1 MDILDN
7 KYFSTVVTIG
17 LALYAALLGP
27 DLPEPIKKLFSNTLF
42 RIGVLAL
49 VVVKGNQDPAMA
61 IIIAV
66 AFVLTLDYIHL
77 ASSKEMF
84 ATTCPQGQV
93 LDEYNRCV
101 PTCPQGQFLTPH
113 GYCRPNCPEPSK
125 YERMIDAC
133 VDKSAPKCNEKSG
146 WDVDEKKCKP
156 CSDYGDF
163 IRNNEHNICIRDI

>member
-17 LALYAALLGP
+17 LGLYAALLGP

-84 ATTCPQGQV
+84 S
-93 LDEYNRCV
+93 DS
-101 PTCPQGQFLTPH
+101 CPQGQFLTPY
-113 GYCRPNCPEPSK
+113 GYCKPNCPEPSK
-125 YERMIDAC
+125 YERIIDAC

-163 IRNNEHNICIRDI
+163 IRNDRHNICIRDI